1 MEPNMPTGETM
12 SDGSDAGDSLA
23 SPSQIGA
30 SKDVTIPADLLPG
43 CKAGDTYTVK
53 SMDGDNVTL
62 EAMPSDNEDT
72 EQWGND
78 AIAHVKEKGMTDA

>member
-1 MEPNMPTGETM
+1 MDKNMPTGETM
-12 SDGSDAGDSLA
+12 SEGSDAGDALA
-23 SPSQIGA
+23 SPQQAGA

-62 EAMPSDNEDT
+62 SAMPSDDDGDE
-72 EQWGND
+72 WGNSLIADVKKGAPD
-78 AIAHVKEKGMTDA
+78 A